1 MTTTIE
7 HTSHPRLDRGSQK
20 TLLMDKA
27 IEKKKGIALIFS
39 RKALP
44 YWFGSFMAAFILW
57 LIFRDDS
64 STLRVNADTLTISE
78 VSAGEFN
85 DYIRVSGQVH
95 PMTTIQLSPRESGI
109 VEEIVIEEG
118 TQVKAGDVIIRL
130 SNDDLDMEILNSEA
144 NLAEKENAL
153 RNTMIQ
159 MEQEKMQ
166 LSLNILELETEV
178 KRKGRTLESQKR
190 LFDDGLIGKEE
201 YLRSEE
207 DYVLFC
213 KKLEVTLAR
222 AEQDSIYR
230 TVQIQQM
237 EESLKNMKL
246 NMQRIRNRKENLA
259 VKAPIDGEL
268 GLLEVAL
275 GQSIGSGAKIG
286 QINALGSYKIEAL
299 IDEHYIDRVSA
310 GLTATFERQS
320 ETFDAVIR
328 KVYPEV
334 RSGKFQADF
343 RFSGEQPLNIRTGQT
358 YYLNLQLGQP
368 ESAILIPRG
377 TFYQKTGGKWIYVV
391 SPEGDKAVKREI
403 RIGRQNPQFYEVLEG
418 LEPGEK
424 VITSGYDN
432 FGDNEVLVF

>member
-1 MTTTIE
+1 
-7 HTSHPRLDRGSQK
+7 
-20 TLLMDKA
+20 MDKP
-27 IEKKKGIALIFS
+27 IEKKKGLALAFTS
-39 RKALP
+39 KALP
-44 YWFGSFMAAFILW
+44 YWFGGFMAIFIIC

-144 NLAEKENAL
+144 NLAEKENVL

-190 LFDDGLIGKEE
+190 LVDDGLIGKEE

-268 GLLEVAL
+268 GLLEVVL

-286 QINALGSYKIEAL
+286 QINALDSYKIEAL

-310 GLTATFERQS
+310 GLTATFERQN
-320 ETFDAVIR
+320 ETYDAVIR

-343 RFSGEQPLNIRTGQT
+343 KFSGEQPANIRTGQT

-368 ESAILIPRG
+368 ESAVLIPRG

-391 SPEGDKAVKREI
+391 SPSGDKAVKREI
-403 RIGRQNPQFYEVLEG
+403 RIGRQNPQYYEVLEG

>member
-1 MTTTIE
+1 
-7 HTSHPRLDRGSQK
+7 
-20 TLLMDKA
+20 MDKR
-27 IEKKKGIALIFS
+27 IEKKKGLALAFTS
-39 RKALP
+39 KALP
-44 YWFGSFMAAFILW
+44 YWFGGFMAIFIIW

-268 GLLEVAL
+268 GLLEVVL
-275 GQSIGSGAKIG
+275 GESIGSGAKIG
-286 QINALGSYKIEAL
+286 QINALDSYKIEAL

-310 GLTATFERQS
+310 GLTATFERQN
-320 ETFDAVIR
+320 ETYDAVIR

-343 RFSGEQPLNIRTGQT
+343 KFSGEQPVNIRTGQT

-368 ESAILIPRG
+368 EKAILIPRG

-391 SPEGDKAVKREI
+391 SPEGGKAVKREI

>member
-1 MTTTIE
+1 M
-7 HTSHPRLDRGSQK
+7 DR
-20 TLLMDKA
+20 T
-27 IEKKKGIALIFS
+27 IEKKKGIALAFT

-44 YWFGSFMAAFILW
+44 YWFGGFMAIFILW

-64 STLRVNADTLTISE
+64 STLRVNQETLSISE
-78 VSAGEFN
+78 VRAGEFN
-85 DYIRVSGQVH
+85 DYIRISGQVH
-95 PMTTIQLSPRESGI
+95 PMTTIQLSPREAGI

-130 SNDDLDMEILNSEA
+130 SNDDLDLDILNSEA

-178 KRKGRTLESQKR
+178 KRKGRALESQKR

-207 DYVLFC
+207 DYTLFC
-213 KKLEVTLAR
+213 KKLEVTIAR
-222 AEQDSIYR
+222 AEQDSMYR
-230 TVQIQQM
+230 EVQIRQM
-237 EESLKNMKL
+237 EESLKNMKI
-246 NMQRIRNRKENLA
+246 NMQRIRNRKANLD

-268 GLLEVAL
+268 GLIEVGL
-275 GQSIGSGAKIG
+275 GESVGSGMKIG
-286 QINALGSYKIEAL
+286 QINAVGSYKIEAQ

-310 GLTATFERQS
+310 GLTATFERQN

-334 RSGKFQADF
+334 RGGKFQADF
-343 RFSGEQPLNIRTGQT
+343 KFSGEQPVNIRTGQT

-368 ESAILIPRG
+368 EKAILIPRG

-391 SPEGDKAVKREI
+391 SPEGGKAMKREI

-418 LEPGEK
+418 LEAGEK